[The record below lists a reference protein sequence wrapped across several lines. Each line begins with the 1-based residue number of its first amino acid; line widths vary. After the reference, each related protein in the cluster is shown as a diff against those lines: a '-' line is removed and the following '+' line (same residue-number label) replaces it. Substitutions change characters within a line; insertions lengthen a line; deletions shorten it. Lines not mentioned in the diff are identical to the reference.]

1 MACIPFRLGPEVNT
15 QLAPG
20 ISGMPFLVIKG
31 LPPGGTFFFFDY
43 TLLSWARRRIIKKI
57 FFFLSFPPKKAYL
70 QLISDWQT
78 YYPC

>member
-1 MACIPFRLGPEVNT
+1 MACTPFRPGPEVNT

-20 ISGMPFLVIKG
+20 ISGMPFLIIRD
-31 LPPGGTFFFFDY
+31 LPPGGTFFFDY
-43 TLLSWARRRIIKKI
+43 TLLSWARRRIIKN
-57 FFFLSFPPKKAYL
+57 FFFLSSPPPKKAYL